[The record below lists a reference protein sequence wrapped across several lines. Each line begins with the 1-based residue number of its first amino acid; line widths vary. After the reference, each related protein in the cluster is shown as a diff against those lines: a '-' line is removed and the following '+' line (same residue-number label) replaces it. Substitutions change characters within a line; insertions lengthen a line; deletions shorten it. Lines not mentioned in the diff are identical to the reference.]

1 VGFLE
6 RAMQLLLVHGLGRTP
21 LSLFGRA
28 AFLRARSHH
37 TRFFGYS
44 STFESVPRILRRLTR
59 VLRDLA
65 TRGAPVGLVGHSLG
79 WVFLRTTLPDVPAL
93 RVHRLVT
100 LGTPAAPSH
109 AARLAWRW
117 VPPFR
122 LFARDC
128 ARFLMNP
135 DTFATLGVPAC
146 PFTAVAGTSGP
157 RGRFAPFGNEV
168 NDGLVSVAEARGTGP
183 EPVLVPALH
192 TVIMDAPAARAVV
205 ARAFAPVK
213 L

>member
-1 VGFLE
+1 
-6 RAMQLLLVHGLGRTP
+6 MQLLLVHGLGRTP
-21 LSLFGRA
+21 LSLFGLA
-28 AFLRARSHH
+28 AFLRARGHH

-44 STFESVPRILRRLTR
+44 STFENVPRILRRLKR

-65 TRGAPVGLVGHSLG
+65 GRGAPIGLVGHSLG
-79 WVFLRTTLPDVPAL
+79 GLFLRTALPGVPAV
-93 RVHRLVT
+93 RVHHLVT

-109 AARLAWRW
+109 AARLAWCW
-117 VPPFR
+117 LPPFR
-122 LFARDC
+122 VFARDC

-135 DTFATLGVPAC
+135 GTFANLGVPAC

-157 RGRFAPFGNEV
+157 RGRFAPFGSEL

-183 EPVLVPALH
+183 EPLTVPALH
-192 TVIMDAPAARAVV
+192 TVIMDAPAARAAV
-205 ARAFAPVK
+205 ARAFGLGK